1 MPILLQLLELIFL
14 KTRSRIYLCSSLL
27 LLIIGTIVSWQ
38 FRYVETGSVYW
49 RDRPLEEIT
58 EWRRQNGSLAP
69 SLDNEGVLEFS
80 PQKGQQAISGKTW
93 PVSGGE
99 KIKVRVRYR
108 SPNPIETSA
117 NDDPLPVS
125 ITIIGTDRYHRLVLD
140 RVDHI
145 VFESAPENWRESEAV
160 AILSE
165 RAQRVNFGIIVT
177 GESGSLQI
185 SDLDIVEV
193 REAPFFPAISS
204 IIWILWALWIFKAI
218 KPYQP
223 RLPICLLTTLWLV
236 AWGGFLIF
244 PRSNDVPRP
253 FFPTFWMAPNEN
265 TKEKEAIVFNQP
277 DSQKSAKILDPAPK
291 AKQHPVDNARSWFKS
306 FGGGRLLMHFGVMG
320 VFVGGLLLLLP
331 LRYAWPYILTMIVS
345 IELLPAI
352 LIKNADSKDLL
363 DLLTYVVAVCFAIP
377 IASRIRNRFSPSAQS
392 SQPPS

>member
-1 MPILLQLLELIFL
+1 MSLQ
-14 KTRSRIYLCSSLL
+14 TRSRIYLCSSIL

-38 FRYVETGSVYW
+38 FRYVETESVYW

-69 SLDNEGVLEFS
+69 SLDNDEGVLEFS
-80 PQKGQQAISGKTW
+80 PRKGQQAISVKTW

-117 NDDPLPVS
+117 NDDLFPVS
-125 ITIIGTDRYHRLVLD
+125 ITIVGIDHYHRLVLD

-145 VFESAPENWRESEAV
+145 VFESAPKNWRESEAV

-193 REAPFFPAISS
+193 REAPFFRAISS
-204 IIWILWALWIFKAI
+204 IIWILWVVWIFKAI

-223 RLPICLLTTLWLV
+223 RIPLCLLTTLWLV

-244 PRSNDVPRP
+244 PRSNDAPRP

-265 TKEKEAIVFNQP
+265 TEEKEAIVFNQP
-277 DSQKSAKILDPAPK
+277 DSQKSAKILAPAPK
-291 AKQHPVDNARSWFKS
+291 AKQHPVDNAHNWFKS

-331 LRYAWPYILTMIVS
+331 LRYAWPYILTMIAG

-352 LIKNADSKDLL
+352 LIKNSDSTDAIDLL
-363 DLLTYVVAVCFAIP
+363 AYLVAVCFAIP
-377 IASRIRNRFSPSAQS
+377 ITSRIRNRFSPSDQS